1 VVLQSKIDD
10 VSKEEFKKVMD
21 KLSAGLNVQE
31 SSANLMEFLVQDLL
45 DYAQLKAGKFRK
57 NINKFNVEEAIEQ
70 VCCIQRHKA
79 QKQGIEL
86 ITEFPNISNNNSK
99 QSHFPNIISDV
110 KRIQQIV
117 LNLVSNA
124 LKFTETGSV
133 KVRSEIFDDKV
144 LTEDGKI
151 EKI

>member
-1 VVLQSKIDD
+1 
-10 VSKEEFKKVMD
+10 MD

-57 NINKFNVEEAIEQ
+57 NINTFNIEEAVEQ

-86 ITEFPNISNNNSK
+86 ITEFANMGNNNAK
-99 QSHFPNIISDV
+99 QSFFPNIITDV
-110 KRIQQIV
+110 KRVQ
-117 LNLVSNA
+117 
-124 LKFTETGSV
+124 
-133 KVRSEIFDDKV
+133 
-144 LTEDGKI
+144 
-151 EKI
+151 